1 MIQWS
6 DNRRQE
12 VAVDWQV
19 LTDEDSVADFATA
32 IDNTPRFLDGGGT
45 AIGGAIE
52 FSLAE
57 LSRNGYDGRR
67 KVIDISGDGRANQG
81 ASPDGLRDLAVL
93 QGRSEEHTAELQ
105 SLMRHSYAVCCLKK

>member
-1 MIQWS
+1 MGGFAGAFREPSVIAAIAATGGSGIAVSMIQWS

-52 FSLAE
+52 FSL
-57 LSRNGYDGRR
+57 
-67 KVIDISGDGRANQG
+67 
-81 ASPDGLRDLAVL
+81 
-93 QGRSEEHTAELQ
+93 RSEEHTSELQ
-105 SLMRHSYAVCCLKK
+105 SLMRISYAVFCLQKKNKRTQIATTA

>member
-1 MIQWS
+1 MIRPPPSSTRTDTLFPYTTLFRSAFRGPAVIAAIAATGGSGIAVSMIQWS

-45 AIGGAIE
+45 AI
-52 FSLAE
+52 
-57 LSRNGYDGRR
+57 DR
-67 KVIDISGDGRANQG
+67 KSTRLN
-81 ASPDGLRDLAVL
+81 S
-93 QGRSEEHTAELQ
+93 SH
-105 SLMRHSYAVCCLKK
+105 